1 MRQAK
6 RAAAEGSPAVAKR
19 ATRGECMDVIR
30 CVARLARAHPG
41 ETYWVHGVSISCS
54 GKRRAAKP
62 NVHKV
67 PEMKKGEEQ
76 KKPTKPVAPELP
88 PTTDDDASPPAKPR
102 KKKGAAALPKQV
114 DVPEQE
120 QPAMQVDVASTA
132 LLNNRQQRSARRLL
146 AFQEL
151 KRAALLQQ
159 LQAGGSTL
167 GMAQV
172 VLEHQERR
180 FWIKKARARLRD
192 VFWRAWHAQY
202 RPVWC
207 GLIGWTSLREQHVY
221 RRAARLYYAA
231 FKLDPSKSGRKMVAW
246 LRSRSGAAPTPME
259 METVSAGV
267 RELRPGKKPRAE
279 AAGAALSVA

>member
-1 MRQAK
+1 
-6 RAAAEGSPAVAKR
+6 
-19 ATRGECMDVIR
+19 
-30 CVARLARAHPG
+30 
-41 ETYWVHGVSISCS
+41 
-54 GKRRAAKP
+54 
-62 NVHKV
+62 
-67 PEMKKGEEQ
+67 
-76 KKPTKPVAPELP
+76 
-88 PTTDDDASPPAKPR
+88 
-102 KKKGAAALPKQV
+102 
-114 DVPEQE
+114 
-120 QPAMQVDVASTA
+120 
-132 LLNNRQQRSARRLL
+132 
-146 AFQEL
+146 
-151 KRAALLQQ
+151 
-159 LQAGGSTL
+159 
-167 GMAQV
+167 MAQV

-221 RRAARLYYAA
+221 RRAARIGRAAQYYAA